1 MLLSAAMR
9 RDGDLSWPLRRAARV
24 HGDVVGVT
32 VGDRSLTYS
41 ELARRVGGLGA
52 ALADLGISVGA
63 RVGFLGAN
71 SLAHL
76 ECWLA
81 VPAFGRVLVD
91 LNFRLA
97 EDELAFMVDD
107 ATVELLVVDSDQL
120 GVATALRERCPSLRQ
135 LVLDAPGPAG
145 HGLLAYEDLVVRA
158 PIAPLGAEPDALAA
172 ISYTGG
178 TTGLPKGVMLSHG
191 NLLSN
196 ARHNLY
202 TTKHRH
208 GDRFLHVCPMFHAAG
223 TANLFACTWVGA
235 GQVVLPRFDAE
246 AVLGAIERDRIS
258 HTALVPTMLAML
270 LSARDFSTADLSS
283 LRNIQYAASPISP
296 ELQHRVLGQLD
307 CEVAQ
312 FYGMTEASPTVS
324 HLSPADHRLGFEGH
338 EPQRTRLASMG
349 VPVPGVEVEVRD
361 PAGDVLGPGEIGELW
376 IRGPNIMLGYW
387 SRPEATQQALVD
399 GWYRSGDAAYA
410 DHHGYL
416 FMVDR
421 LKDMIITGGENVYC
435 IEVEATLTS
444 HAAVLEAAVFGVP
457 HQQWGESVHAV
468 VAVSPGAT
476 VSQEELVAHCRRS
489 IAGFK
494 VPRSIDLQLE
504 PLPKSGAGKIL
515 KNRLRAP
522 YWKALER
529 EVG

>member
-1 MLLSAAMR
+1 M
-9 RDGDLSWPLRRAARV
+9 SWPLRRAARV

-32 VGDRSLTYS
+32 AGDRSLTYAQ
-41 ELARRVGGLGA
+41 LARRVGGLGT
-52 ALADLGISVGA
+52 ALAELGIPAGA

-81 VPAFGRVLVD
+81 VPVFGHVLVD

-97 EDELAFMVDD
+97 EDELAFMVED
-107 ATVELLVVDSDQL
+107 ASVELLVVDRDQL
-120 GVATALRERCPSLRQ
+120 EVARALRERCPSLRQ
-135 LVLDAPGPAG
+135 LVLDAPAPVAG
-145 HGLLAYEDLVVRA
+145 DCLAYEDLVALAGGA
-158 PIAPLGAEPDALAA
+158 PRGAEPDALAA
-172 ISYTGG
+172 ICYTGG

-196 ARHNLY
+196 ARHNLIA
-202 TTKHRH
+202 TQHRQA
-208 GDRFLHVCPMFHAAG
+208 DRFLHVCPMFHAAG
-223 TANLFACTWVGA
+223 TANIFACTWVGA

-246 AVLGAIERDRIS
+246 AVLAAIERERIS

-270 LSARDFSTADLSS
+270 LDAPAFSTTDLSS
-283 LRNIQYAASPISP
+283 LRNIQYAASPIAP
-296 ELQHRVLGQLD
+296 ELQHRVLERLD

-324 HLSPADHRLGFEGH
+324 RLSPEDHRLGFDGH

-349 VPVPGVEVEVRD
+349 VPVPGVEVEVRGFSGE
-361 PAGDVLGPGEIGELW
+361 PVGCGEIGELW
-376 IRGPNIMLGYW
+376 VRGPNIMLGYW
-387 SRPEATQQALVD
+387 NRAEATEQALVE

-410 DHHGYL
+410 DEDGYL

-435 IEVEATLTS
+435 IEVEAALSS

-457 HQQWGESVHAV
+457 HEKWGESVHAV
-468 VAVSPGAT
+468 VTVSPGADVT
-476 VSQEELVAHCRRS
+476 QEQLIAHCRRS

-494 VPRSIDLQLE
+494 VPRSVDVRLE
-504 PLPKSGAGKIL
+504 PLPRSGAGKVL
-515 KNRLRAP
+515 KNRLREPFWA
-522 YWKALER
+522 ALER
-529 EVG
+529 QVG